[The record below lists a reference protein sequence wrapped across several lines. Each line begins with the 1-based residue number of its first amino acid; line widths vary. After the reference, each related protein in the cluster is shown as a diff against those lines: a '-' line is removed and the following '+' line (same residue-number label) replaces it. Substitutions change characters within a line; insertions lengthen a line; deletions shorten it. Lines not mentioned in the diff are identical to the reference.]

1 MTPFSLTLRSTAPTA
16 TLELSGRFDYKA
28 RKDLKEAYA
37 GLLEDGSIRH
47 LDIVLQGV
55 DYVDSSAL
63 GILLLLKERFDEA
76 GKTVALLRPAGTVA
90 QVLEVANFGKLF
102 EIRS

>member
-1 MTPFSLTLRSTAPTA
+1 MTPFSLTLRSAAPNA
-16 TLELSGRFDYKA
+16 TLELQGRFDYKA
-28 RKDLKEAYA
+28 RKEIKEAYA
-37 GLLEDGSIRH
+37 GLLSDGHIQH

-76 GKTVALLRPAGTVA
+76 GKTVALIRPTGTVA

-102 EIRS
+102 EIRA